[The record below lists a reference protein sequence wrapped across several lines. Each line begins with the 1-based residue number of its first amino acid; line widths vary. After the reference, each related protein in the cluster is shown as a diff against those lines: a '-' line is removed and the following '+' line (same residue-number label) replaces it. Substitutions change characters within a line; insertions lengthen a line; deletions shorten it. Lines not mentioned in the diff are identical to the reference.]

1 MFVTCTNTLIILLI
15 FTVFYLISLN
25 KGAGREGGGG
35 VEDMFVTT
43 TLALILFTIS
53 FKVSQSSIGAL

>member
-1 MFVTCTNTLIILLI
+1 MFVTCTNTLVILLI
-15 FTVFYLISLN
+15 FTVFYLIILN
-25 KGAGREGGGG
+25 KEAGRGV